1 MEEALVNPE
10 AVAVRRGEVVAGKR
24 PQPGGI
30 ECLFT
35 SGRSL
40 RVSTF
45 LGEHINPGDEIQFS
59 MPEGGAPMSP
69 ELLIKHST
77 GRFLYQTC
85 LGYAAKP
92 KSDRFQEAFV
102 SAEICNGRLGF
113 NSLHLT
119 CASIRDYFY
128 SLSRNCSANNPRTF
142 YDLLKTRPNASL

>member
-1 MEEALVNPE
+1 MEATLINPQS
-10 AVAVRRGEVVAGKR
+10 VAAGRGEVVAGKR

-45 LGEHINPGDEIQFS
+45 LGEHISLGDEIQFS
-59 MPEGGAPMSP
+59 IPEGGVPMSP
-69 ELLIKHST
+69 ELLIKHGT

-92 KSDRFQEAFV
+92 KSDRFQHAFV
-102 SAEICNGRLGF
+102 LAEICNGRLGF
-113 NSLHLT
+113 NNLHLT
-119 CASIRDYFY
+119 CASIKDYFY
-128 SLSRNCSANNPRTF
+128 SLNRNRCGNNQRTF
-142 YDLLKTRPNASL
+142 YDLLKTRTNA